1 MNITITQ
8 DNSRVEVLGSNG
20 ASIIK
25 KLYELAIDPNNT
37 LTLRGNIS
45 TNSAYGDEV
54 DYLNQHYGPDFIV
67 SATNRYIRFQ
77 DSEVFNVLK
86 SNNIG
91 DGTGIT
97 QQIAASVS
105 SLGTMFKDNTNITS
119 FNELAHFTNVTTLSY
134 SGAYY
139 SPQGAF
145 QGCTNLTS
153 IDLSNVKRIGG
164 SSFWGCT
171 NLSYIG
177 NCVPDDLTSDGDAR
191 AAYVFK
197 DCQSLQSINLSNC
210 DFIPAQSFENCYSLS
225 NVGDLSRIKTIGLKG
240 FSNCT
245 SLEIDVVLP
254 SLIPESEGNAYR
266 YGGTLK
272 GGAFYNTG
280 IKSIQNLG
288 RIEKIDGSFYSG
300 GNFHCGA
307 FGNCSSLRYA
317 ILPSTLNF
325 LGECVFANDTALEY
339 VKIEATVP
347 PTLDQ
352 PDNTDKFAFRNTTC
366 IIYVPDAS
374 VNAYKTA
381 DGWSNI
387 SGRIKSIN
395 DFATDFPNG

>member
-8 DNSRVEVLGSNG
+8 DNSRVELLGSNG
-20 ASIIK
+20 AAIIS
-25 KLYELAIDPNNT
+25 KLYQLAIDPNNT
-37 LTLRGNIS
+37 LTLRGNVSS
-45 TNSAYGDEV
+45 TYGYGDEV

-77 DSEVFNVLK
+77 DSEVFNVLM

-91 DGTGIT
+91 DSTGIT
-97 QQIAASVS
+97 QQVAASVS
-105 SLGTMFKDNTNITS
+105 SLGTMFRNNTSITS
-119 FNELAHFTNVTTLSY
+119 FNELVHFTNVTTLGY

-164 SSFWGCT
+164 GAFWGCT
-171 NLSYIG
+171 NLTNIG
-177 NCVPDDLTSDGDAR
+177 NCVPDDLTSGGDAR
-191 AAYVFK
+191 SGYVFK

-225 NVGDLSRIKTIGLKG
+225 NVGDLSKIKTVGLG
-240 FSNCT
+240 AFSNCT

-254 SLIPESEGNAYR
+254 SLIPESEGNIYR
-266 YGGTLK
+266 YGGQLRS
-272 GGAFYNTG
+272 GAFYNTN
-280 IKSIQNLG
+280 IKSVQNLG
-288 RIEKIDGSFYSG
+288 RVEKIQGEFSAG
-300 GNFHCGA
+300 GKSHWGA
-307 FGNCSSLRYA
+307 FGNCKKLRYA

-325 LGECVFANDTALEY
+325 LGQCVFANDTALEY

-366 IIYVPDAS
+366 LIYVPDAS
-374 VNAYKTA
+374 VNAYKNA
-381 DGWSNI
+381 SGWSNI